1 MRIEEELK
9 TKGFGSENQKAQL
22 NILFTAGWVRCGIL
36 ASLKPYGVTPEQY
49 NVLRILRGSHPQAV
63 CLKDIT
69 CRMVDRNS
77 NTSRIVDKLADKGW
91 VVRQAS
97 ATDRREVQIG
107 LTDKGADILKRI
119 DKQFGVD
126 NMMYSSGLTS
136 AEAEELNLLLDKL
149 RST

>member
-1 MRIEEELK
+1 MRIEDELK
-9 TKGFGSENQKAQL
+9 TKAFGNENQKAQL
-22 NILFTAGWVRCGIL
+22 NIMFTAGWVRCAISS
-36 ASLKPYGVTPEQY
+36 SLKAYSVTPEQY
-49 NVLRILRGSHPQAV
+49 NVLRILRGSYPKPV

-91 VVRQAS
+91 VVREAS

-107 LTDKGADILKRI
+107 LTDKGNDLLAKI
-119 DKQFGVD
+119 DKQYGTD
-126 NMMYSSGLTS
+126 KMMHPSGRSVT
-136 AEAEELNLLLDKL
+136 EAETLNHLLDKL

>member
-1 MRIEEELK
+1 
-9 TKGFGSENQKAQL
+9 
-22 NILFTAGWVRCGIL
+22 
-36 ASLKPYGVTPEQY
+36 
-49 NVLRILRGSHPQAV
+49 
-63 CLKDIT
+63 
-69 CRMVDRNS
+69 
-77 NTSRIVDKLADKGW
+77 LADKGW

-97 ATDRREVQIG
+97 ATDRREVQIV

-149 RST
+149 RNS

>member
-22 NILFTAGWVRCGIL
+22 NILFTAGWVRCGIS
-36 ASLKPYGVTPEQY
+36 ASLKPYDVTPEQY

-149 RST
+149 RNS